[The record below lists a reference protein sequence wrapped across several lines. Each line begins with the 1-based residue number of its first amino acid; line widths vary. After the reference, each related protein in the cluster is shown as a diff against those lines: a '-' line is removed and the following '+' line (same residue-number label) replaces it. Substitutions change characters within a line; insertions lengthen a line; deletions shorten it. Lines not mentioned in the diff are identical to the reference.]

1 MNEINSNDSAIDIIA
16 QAIDEMKKI
25 HGSSFT
31 IEKIN
36 LAELERLTG
45 ISRQRLRT
53 FQAHGFKE
61 VPHGLTGNTTTSS
74 VMDGYTGIVDNLLK
88 MGMTNST
95 VIASERL
102 DEQGFTGSISTVNR
116 YIHKNQNLVPA
127 KRQIVAPQ
135 GSYLL
140 RISAIVFSSASEFL
154 YPR

>member
-102 DEQGFTGSISTVNR
+102 DEQGFTGSISTVKR